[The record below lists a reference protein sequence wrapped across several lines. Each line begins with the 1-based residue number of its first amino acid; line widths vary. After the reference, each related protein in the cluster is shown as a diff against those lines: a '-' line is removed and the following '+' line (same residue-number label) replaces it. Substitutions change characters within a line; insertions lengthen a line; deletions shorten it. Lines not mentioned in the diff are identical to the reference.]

1 MPRGDDAVDLLRD
14 SLTYISENQERFNE
28 ALRVHIE
35 LSVYSLLLAM
45 VLFLPLGVLA
55 SRRQTVG
62 PTIIGSVAAV
72 RVVPSI
78 AVLFLLFPYR
88 QEIGEIFPFWSTSFT
103 LALVALTLL
112 AGPPLIINADAGL
125 RGVDQF
131 VLESARGLGMNEF
144 QVFTRV
150 QLPLALPVMIAGIR
164 TAAVEIIA
172 SATLAAFIGAGGL
185 GRFITS
191 GLTLYDFSLLLV
203 GAIPVTLLALSAEV
217 SLAGLERLV
226 TPPAATS

>member
-1 MPRGDDAVDLLRD
+1 MDLIRE
-14 SLTYISENQERFNE
+14 SLQYIEENQDRFLE
-28 ALRVHIE
+28 ALRVHVE
-35 LSVYSLLLAM
+35 LSIYSLLAAM
-45 VLFLPLGVLA
+45 VLFIPLGVLA
-55 SRRQTVG
+55 SRWNKVG
-62 PTIIGSVAAV
+62 PAIVGAVSAA

-88 QEIGEIFPFWSTSFT
+88 RELGQLAPFWNTSFT
-103 LALVALTLL
+103 LAVVALTLL

-125 RGVDQF
+125 RGIDPF
-131 VLESARGLGMNEF
+131 VIENARGLGMNEA
-144 QVFTRV
+144 QVFARV
-150 QLPLALPVMIAGIR
+150 QFPLALPIMIAGIR
-164 TAAVEIIA
+164 TAAVEIVA

-217 SLAGLERLV
+217 GLASLERFV
-226 TPPAATS
+226 TPPAQRT

>member
-1 MPRGDDAVDLLRD
+1 MNLLQESWR
-14 SLTYISENQERFNE
+14 YIQEHQERFQE

-35 LSVYSLLLAM
+35 LSAYSLLIGMLI
-45 VLFLPLGVLA
+45 FLPLGVVA
-55 SRRQTVG
+55 SRSRRVG
-62 PTIIGSVAAV
+62 PMVIGLVSAA

-78 AVLFLLFPYR
+78 AVLFLLYPYR
-88 QEIGEIFPFWSTSFT
+88 REIGDLAPFWPTSFT
-103 LALVALTLL
+103 LALVALVLL

-125 RGVDQF
+125 RSVDAF
-131 VLESARGLGMNEF
+131 VLENARGLGMREW

-150 QLPLALPVMIAGIR
+150 QAPLALPVMIAGVR
-164 TAAVEIIA
+164 TAAVEVIA

-203 GAIPVTLLALSAEV
+203 GAIPVTILALSAEV

-226 TPPAATS
+226 TPPATTS